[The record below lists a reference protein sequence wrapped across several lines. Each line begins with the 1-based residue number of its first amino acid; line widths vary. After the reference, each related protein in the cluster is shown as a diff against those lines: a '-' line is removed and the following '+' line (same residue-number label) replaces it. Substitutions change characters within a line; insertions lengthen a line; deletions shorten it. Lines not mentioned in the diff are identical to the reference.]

1 MQTQS
6 DNLSVF
12 TLQGHS
18 AAVWAVVILPEQGL
32 MLSGSA
38 DKTIKLW
45 KAGRCEKT
53 YTGETVRTNIVLSTC
68 DSFTQKNSVIVS

>member
-1 MQTQS
+1 MHTYYSLKMQTQS
-6 DNLSVF
+6 DNLCVF

-53 YTGETVRTNIVLSTC
+53 YTGEVL
-68 DSFTQKNSVIVS
+68 DSENKHCSLYQ